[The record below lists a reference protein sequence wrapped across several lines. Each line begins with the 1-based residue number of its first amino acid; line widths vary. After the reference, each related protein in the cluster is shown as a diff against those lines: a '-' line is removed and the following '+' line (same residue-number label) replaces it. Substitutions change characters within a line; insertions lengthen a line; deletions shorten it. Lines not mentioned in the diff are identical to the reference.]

1 MKAISEN
8 KMVKEHFGA
17 GTHYKVKPSVKRIS
31 TPRTPIIPG
40 YDDLQWRAR
49 PRKSIVEDN
58 LSQEEVSGEIN
69 FSELQQKFIDDLSSH
84 QTPTCFN
91 RKISP
96 TLAQL
101 RLTPGNEILSISLLA
116 F

>member
-40 YDDLQWRAR
+40 YGDVQLRAR

-58 LSQEEVSGEIN
+58 LSQEFSGEIN